1 MPSIDGPNVLPFIV
15 GYGRPSITV
24 DIIQGQDPAVIGQ
37 RQLPNGLLYI
47 DPDGQK
53 FFDLFI
59 DIGGYLGIQFI
70 HPLC

>member
-15 GYGRPSITV
+15 GNGRPSITV
-24 DIIQGQDPAVIGQ
+24 DIIQGQDPAVIGP

-59 DIGGYLGIQFI
+59 DIRGYLGI
-70 HPLC
+70 